1 MIYYNFGDI
10 KDLLKQ
16 NLELLFCRNQNKEDS
31 ILTEAHINLDQIDHI
46 RNNWLDA
53 IFFSL
58 GDIHTKGLFVLF
70 HLGLEGVTQVD
81 TDPKGRFV

>member
-1 MIYYNFGDI
+1 MIYYNFGEI

-16 NLELLFCRNQNKEDS
+16 NLALLFFRKQNKDDS

-58 GDIHTKGLFVLF
+58 GDTHTKGLFVL
-70 HLGLEGVTQVD
+70 LTLIQKEGL
-81 TDPKGRFV
+81 